1 MSTCAAQRQSL
12 CSGGLHTAGSPANN
26 ESTVIMCDV
35 AVIEVGAGG
44 SHACIQA
51 DHSSGIPPPSPI
63 HSLSILRP
71 VPLLYTKTA
80 HLGVVTRVA
89 DATASTLTP
98 ILGLRPSNEQAG
110 TSRWWWRRRPNEAVG
125 GTNKR
130 ASATDAVLRT
140 DDARVHRGA
149 KATADRS
156 PVLLISPVDS
166 GGIRR
171 KSVDWVLQ
179 PPMPL
184 RFSQVAD
191 STPCL
196 HAPNAP
202 SLANSFPRAPKRCLS
217 VHGPFVAMQ

>member
-1 MSTCAAQRQSL
+1 MMSTCAAQRQSL
-12 CSGGLHTAGSPANN
+12 CSGGPHTAGSPANN

-35 AVIEVGAGG
+35 AVSEVGG
-44 SHACIQA
+44 SHACTRA
-51 DHSSGIPPPSPI
+51 DHSSGLPRPLPPSPI

-80 HLGVVTRVA
+80 HLGVVISVA

-98 ILGLRPSNEQAG
+98 MLGLRPSNEQAS
-110 TSRWWWRRRPNEAVG
+110 TSRWRRRPNEAGG

-156 PVLLISPVDS
+156 PVLLIISVDS

-171 KSVDWVLQ
+171 KYVDWVLRS
-179 PPMPL
+179 PVPFRFPKMADGTPL
-184 RFSQVAD
+184 
-191 STPCL
+191 L
-196 HAPNAP
+196 HAPNA
-202 SLANSFPRAPKRCLS
+202 AA
-217 VHGPFVAMQ
+217 